1 MSEITLSGYDTDK
14 KLAAQQVTRGGKTVY
29 IVSLPLNLIPIL
41 LPIPDPLKPYEG
53 NRAVRKGHAYEFG
66 LYWLGHADSWTV
78 PPLLVDTSDSLLFEE
93 FATINEGAG
102 GRLGKVILPNYSSK
116 ILNILDGQ
124 HRILG
129 WNMIQAKLMQDLKDT
144 QELLLNFKR
153 SGTDLDIQ
161 NTEKKLKG
169 IRADIARMEREQVTL
184 EIITGVTSSEHK
196 TFFTTI
202 ADKAEGI
209 NPSERTRL
217 DEVNMTSR
225 VAKELSV
232 KVPLLQGRVDM
243 RKGSVSKKSGN
254 LMSLAN
260 VKDIVRHTSFGIK
273 GKVTLAREKEFVDS
287 NAFEI
292 AEHFINAVVESV
304 PKMREI
310 ELGTYTP
317 NRLREDSLM
326 GSITVWRC
334 LAGAYHELA
343 VKVIDNR
350 LLEWNGDGHKQFV
363 SMLSD
368 AHKKMRISTEAGEK
382 VLQNKKNWEATG
394 CLNPSGVSLLSR
406 SQDLKNLAALFAA
419 WAKSGTLFEPNR
431 IGK

>member
-1 MSEITLSGYDTDK
+1 
-14 KLAAQQVTRGGKTVY
+14 
-29 IVSLPLNLIPIL
+29 
-41 LPIPDPLKPYEG
+41 
-53 NRAVRKGHAYEFG
+53 
-66 LYWLGHADSWTV
+66 V
-78 PPLLVDTSDSLLFEE
+78 PPLLVDTSDSLKFEQ
-93 FATINEGAG
+93 FATINDGAG
-102 GRLGKVILPNYSSK
+102 GKLGKVILPNYSSK

-129 WNMIQAKLMQDLKDT
+129 WNMIEAKLMQDLQNT

-153 SGTDLDIQ
+153 SGTELEVQ
-161 NTEKKLKG
+161 NTQKKLDT

-184 EIITGVTSSEHK
+184 EIITGVTTSEHK

-225 VAKELSV
+225 VAKELSA
-232 KVPLLQGRVDM
+232 KIAILQGRVDL
-243 RKGSVSKKSGN
+243 RKGSVAKKSGN

-273 GKVTLAREKEFVDS
+273 GKVTLAREKEFSDS
-287 NAFEI
+287 NALEI
-292 AEHFINAVVESV
+292 AEHFFAAVVGAV
-304 PKMREI
+304 PKVREI
-310 ELGTYTP
+310 ESGTYTP

-350 LLEWNGDGHKQFV
+350 ILEWNSEGHNQFV
-363 SMLSD
+363 SMLSE
-368 AHKKMRISTEAGEK
+368 AHKKMRITSEGGEK

-394 CLNPSGVSLLSR
+394 CLNPSGISLLSR

-419 WAKSGTLFEPNR
+419 WAKSGTIFEPKR
-431 IGK
+431 MGK